1 MGFSVAFY
9 SSVGKSSPHVVATAD
24 GALLFPEVPCAVWF
38 KESGRLQKRGRK
50 EKLAKGDIGSL

>member
-24 GALLFPEVPCAVWF
+24 GALLFPDVPCAVWF
-38 KESGRLQKRGRK
+38 KVSGRFKKKGRGK
-50 EKLAKGDIGSL
+50 KN